1 MTRPTLTTIDPI
13 AAAQVRLDSRTDPLA
28 ATLRA
33 DYEDALAT
41 GETND
46 VEDYLRWIRKVLT
59 GSLDPQ

>member
-13 AAAQVRLDSRTDPLA
+13 DAAQVRLDSRTDTLV

-41 GETND
+41 GETTG
-46 VEDYLRWIRKVLT
+46 VEDYLRWVRKVLT